1 MFRDMFVSCLFIQTK
16 TTTCFFF
23 FFRKL
28 FIKITTLRVSFFL
41 YSATSENNNIS
52 FVVFSV
58 SVFCVVAVLCVFFFF
73 GEGVKK
79 KAVTSPGAAFSPDL
93 FRESAITGESY
104 FFLSAALS
112 QSYSPT
118 TDRTLYKTHLFSKEE
133 NVLK

>member
-1 MFRDMFVSCLFIQTK
+1 VFRDMFVSCLFIQTK

-23 FFRKL
+23 LFRKL

-58 SVFCVVAVLCVFFFF
+58 SVFCVVAVLCVFFFW
-73 GEGVKK
+73 EGVKK

>member
-1 MFRDMFVSCLFIQTK
+1 MFIHPNKNDDLFFLPFQ
-16 TTTCFFF
+16 
-23 FFRKL
+23 
-28 FIKITTLRVSFFL
+28 KIIHKNNDIARIIFL

-58 SVFCVVAVLCVFFFF
+58 SVFCVVAVLCVFFFW
-73 GEGVKK
+73 EGVKK

-112 QSYSPT
+112 LLYSPT
-118 TDRTLYKTHLFSKEE
+118 TERTLYKTHLFSKEE